1 MRHILILATVFAFT
15 SCSII
20 NKQTYV
26 YTGEVTYYMPNGETE
41 SYDAAY
47 TEYFLN
53 GFKENSN
60 LSVDVGVGNVFIF
73 NGIPYT
79 FKGHLEQ
86 IINTSDTNDE
96 SIKKVADKAYVY
108 TYNAKDYLI
117 PADVYNSL
125 KYKSN
130 GNKEKLA
137 NSIIDY
143 IKSNPQAYDSR
154 EQEIESKGQ
163 N

>member
-1 MRHILILATVFAFT
+1 MRHILILATLFVFA
-15 SCSII
+15 SCSLIT
-20 NKQTYV
+20 KQTYV

-41 SYDAAY
+41 SYNAAY
-47 TEYFLN
+47 TEYFFN
-53 GFKENSN
+53 GLKESGN
-60 LSVDVGVGNVFIF
+60 LSVDVGVGNIFIF

-86 IINTSDTNDE
+86 IKTSDSNDE
-96 SIKKVADKAYVY
+96 SIKKVTDRAYVY

-130 GNKEKLA
+130 GNKDKLT

-143 IKSNPQAYDSR
+143 IKSNPQTYDSK
-154 EQEIESKGQ
+154 EQEIESERQ